1 MKNNRIVKTL
11 AIAAISSLT
20 LLAGAS
26 QANSWGNHSS
36 HFATPYAPH
45 SPDYANFSPASYD
58 HDASR
63 GFKPREASH
72 LIDSRQ
78 QTQIDKIMHGLRIG
92 SLSQREVRKLVH
104 EQKEIE
110 QLQRDFLADRHL
122 SRNEW
127 AELDQRLDRASR
139 NIRSEKR
146 DSNWR

>member
-1 MKNNRIVKTL
+1 MKSKRIVKTL

-26 QANSWGNHSS
+26 QANSWSNNSS
-36 HFATPYAPH
+36 HFVTPYAPH
-45 SPDYANFSPASYD
+45 AYDHANFSPASYD

-63 GFKPREASH
+63 GLKSREASH

-78 QTQIDKIMHGLRIG
+78 QTQMEKIMHGLRVG
-92 SLSQREVRKLVH
+92 SLSHQEAAKLMH
-104 EQKEIE
+104 EQKGIE
-110 QLQRDFLADRHL
+110 HLQREYLADRHL

-127 AELDQRLDRASR
+127 VELDQRLDRAAR